1 MKYQDKKYKGEDAHK
16 HLEEI
21 KTNLKELNDT
31 FFEMMKHGVHE
42 EFMLLTQKLIEYKVP
57 FPELKLKDVK
67 SLLEMEQFF

>member
-1 MKYQDKKYKGEDAHK
+1 
-16 HLEEI
+16 
-21 KTNLKELNDT
+21 
-31 FFEMMKHGVHE
+31 MMKHGVHE